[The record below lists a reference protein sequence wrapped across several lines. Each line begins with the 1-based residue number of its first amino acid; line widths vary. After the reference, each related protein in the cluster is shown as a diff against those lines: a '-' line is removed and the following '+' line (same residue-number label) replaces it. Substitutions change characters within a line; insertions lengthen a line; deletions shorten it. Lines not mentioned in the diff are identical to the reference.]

1 MPRITVFGMNFLYLL
16 GEMAHV
22 ESTILGNAAP
32 ADWPTP
38 DKAWNVA
45 KNSILEAVGGTPI
58 VRLGQLFAESGVE
71 VFGKLEALN
80 PGGSIKDRPAYN
92 ILTHALATGTITRDT
107 TIVESSSGN
116 FAIGLAQ
123 VCAYL
128 RLRLVCVVDIKTT
141 ALNMRIIE
149 AYGARVDL
157 VSKPDPTTGEY
168 LMARLNRVRQI
179 LDSVPSGF
187 WPNQY
192 VNSDNAGAH
201 YGSTMPEI
209 VATLGNDIDYLAL
222 AVSTC
227 GTLRGCADFVRDHG
241 MKTKIIAVDAMGSV
255 IFGRP
260 SGKRLLPGHGAGI
273 VPKLF
278 KSDLADIVVH
288 VSDLDCVLGC
298 RRLVQQEAI
307 LAGASSGGIV
317 SAIEGLTADGVIPPG
332 ARCVAILPDRGERYL
347 DTVYS
352 DSWVQEQLGID
363 ALSV

>member
-1 MPRITVFGMNFLYLL
+1 M
-16 GEMAHV
+16 
-22 ESTILGNAAP
+22 
-32 ADWPTP
+32 
-38 DKAWNVA
+38 
-45 KNSILEAVGGTPI
+45 LEAIGDTPM
-58 VRLGQLFAESGVE
+58 VRLARLFDESKLE
-71 VFGKLEALN
+71 VYAKLEALN
-80 PGGSIKDRPAYN
+80 PGGSIKDRAAYN
-92 ILTHALATGTITRDT
+92 ILTHALAAGAISHDS

-128 RLRLVCVVDIKTT
+128 GLRLVCVVDIKTT
-141 ALNMRIIE
+141 ALNISIIE

-157 VSKPDPTTGEY
+157 VSKPDPESGEY
-168 LMARLNRVRQI
+168 LVARLKRVRQI

-192 VNSDNAGAH
+192 ANAHNSGAH

-209 VATLGNDIDYLAL
+209 AAALGKDIDFVVLAT
-222 AVSTC
+222 STC
-227 GTLRGCADFVRDHG
+227 GTLRGCADYIHDQG
-241 MKTKIIAVDAMGSV
+241 MKTKVVAVDAMGSV

-273 VPKLF
+273 VPTLF
-278 KSDLADIVVH
+278 KPDLADIVVH

-317 SAIEGLTADGVIPPG
+317 SAIERLAGDGIMLPG
-332 ARCVAILPDRGERYL
+332 QRVAAILADRGERYL

-352 DSWVQEQLGID
+352 DAWVQEKLGSE
-363 ALSV
+363 ALSI

>member
-1 MPRITVFGMNFLYLL
+1 MLAMSERETASAVSPG
-16 GEMAHV
+16 
-22 ESTILGNAAP
+22 P

-38 DKAWNVA
+38 GKAWNVP
-45 KNSILEAVGGTPI
+45 KNSVLEAVGQTPI
-58 VRLGQLFAESGVE
+58 VRLAQLFEESGLE

-92 ILTHALATGTITRDT
+92 ILTHALATGVITRET

-141 ALNMRIIE
+141 ALNIRIIE

-157 VSKPDPTTGEY
+157 VSKPDPESGEY
-168 LMARLNRVRQI
+168 LMARLKRVRQI

-192 VNSDNAGAH
+192 VNADNAGAH

-209 VATLGNDIDYLAL
+209 VATLGTDIDYLVL

-227 GTLRGCADFVRDHG
+227 GTLRGCADFVHDHA
-241 MKTKIIAVDAMGSV
+241 MKTKIVAVDAMGSV

-278 KSDLADIVVH
+278 KDDLADIVVH

-307 LAGASSGGIV
+307 LAGASSGGII
-317 SAIEGLTADGVIPPG
+317 SAIESLAADGTIAPG
-332 ARCVAILPDRGERYL
+332 KRCVAVLPDRGERYL

-352 DSWVQEQLGID
+352 DTWVQEKLGSE

>member
-1 MPRITVFGMNFLYLL
+1 MTSLKAADVPLAQSPATPPMNS
-16 GEMAHV
+16 V
-22 ESTILGNAAP
+22 
-32 ADWPTP
+32 
-38 DKAWNVA
+38 
-45 KNSILEAVGGTPI
+45 LEAVGNTPV
-58 VRLGQLFAESGVE
+58 VRMAQLFEESGLV

-80 PGGSIKDRPAYN
+80 PGGSIKDRAAYN
-92 ILTHALATGTITRDT
+92 ILTHALQAGVITRDS

-141 ALNMRIIE
+141 ALNISIIE

-157 VSKPDPTTGEY
+157 VSEPDPESGEY
-168 LMARLNRVRQI
+168 LMARLKRVRQI
-179 LDSVPSGF
+179 LDSVPNGF

-192 VNSDNAGAH
+192 ANADNSGAH

-209 VATLGNDIDYLAL
+209 VEALGTDIDYLFIAT
-222 AVSTC
+222 STC
-227 GTLRGCADFVRDHG
+227 GTLRGCADFIHDRK
-241 MKTKIIAVDAMGSV
+241 MKTQIVAVDAMGSV

-273 VPKLF
+273 VPSLF
-278 KSDLADIVVH
+278 KPHLADIVVH

-307 LAGASSGGIV
+307 LAGASSGGII
-317 SAIEGLTADGVIPPG
+317 SAIERLAADGVILPG
-332 ARCVAILPDRGERYL
+332 ARCVAILADRGERYL

-352 DSWVQEQLGID
+352 DSWVQEKLGD
-363 ALSV
+363 EALSV

>member
-1 MPRITVFGMNFLYLL
+1 MNDGGQTVDPVTPVV
-16 GEMAHV
+16 A
-22 ESTILGNAAP
+22 

-38 DKAWNVA
+38 ATAWDVP
-45 KNSILEAVGGTPI
+45 KNSVLEAVGQTPL
-58 VRLGQLFAESGVE
+58 VRLKQLFEESKVE

-92 ILTHALATGTITRDT
+92 ILTHALATGTITRET

-141 ALNMRIIE
+141 AQNIRIIE

-157 VSKPDPTTGEY
+157 VSEPDPVSGEY

-179 LDSVPSGF
+179 LASVPSGF

-192 VNSDNAGAH
+192 VNADNSGAH

-209 VATLGNDIDYLAL
+209 VATLGTDIDYLVL

-227 GTLRGCADFVRDHG
+227 GTLRGCADFVHQRG
-241 MKTKIIAVDAMGSV
+241 MKTKIVAVDAMGSV

-278 KSDLADIVVH
+278 KDDLADIVVH

-298 RRLVQQEAI
+298 RRLVLHEAI
-307 LAGASSGGIV
+307 LAGASSGGII
-317 SAIEGLTADGVIPPG
+317 SAIEGLAADGVIAPG

-352 DSWVQEQLGID
+352 DAWVQEKLGLE
-363 ALSV
+363 ALSI

>member
-1 MPRITVFGMNFLYLL
+1 M
-16 GEMAHV
+16 
-22 ESTILGNAAP
+22 
-32 ADWPTP
+32 
-38 DKAWNVA
+38 
-45 KNSILEAVGGTPI
+45 
-58 VRLGQLFAESGVE
+58 VRLARLFEDCGIE

-80 PGGSIKDRPAYN
+80 PGGSIKDRPAYR
-92 ILTHALATGTITRDT
+92 IITHALAAGAITQDT

-123 VCAYL
+123 VCGYLGL
-128 RLRLVCVVDIKTT
+128 RLICVVDIKTT
-141 ALNMRIIE
+141 AQNIRIIE

-157 VSKPDPTTGEY
+157 VSKPDPVSGEY

-192 VNSDNAGAH
+192 ANADNSGSHHD
-201 YGSTMPEI
+201 STMPEI
-209 VATLGNDIDYLAL
+209 VASLGTDIDYVVLAT
-222 AVSTC
+222 STC
-227 GTLRGCADFVRDHG
+227 GTLRGCADFVRSHG
-241 MKTKIIAVDAMGSV
+241 MKTKIVAVDAMGSV

-273 VPKLF
+273 VPTLF
-278 KSDLADIVVH
+278 KPDLADIVVH

-317 SAIEGLTADGVIPPG
+317 SAIERLAGEGIIPVG
-332 ARCVAILPDRGERYL
+332 ARCAAILADRGERYL

-352 DSWVQEQLGID
+352 DSWVQDKLGD
-363 ALSV
+363 EALSV